1 MQNRGG
7 TSLDSEH
14 LARQR
19 VLNKPWSKI
28 ELFPTQ
34 TRGTRGFVAVD
45 EKSSIRDTW
54 RAVYLSE
61 IEDSAALVKCKGLAS
76 VDHSIPIMPH
86 PRYIILDAIRT
97 PLTEFSSTHALV
109 SCVLHAVLAHKT
121 AYTLLPEEY
130 RPEISLGNIAF
141 AQEPDGTSTGLLVDW
156 DVTKYDDNAEDRPC
170 GLMGTLHFKAAR
182 LCRASPPPHSMG
194 DDVESFVLLLLWMAA
209 RFAPTK
215 MTPAD
220 RGSVLA
226 MFEVG
231 SSKTA
236 MIRGGQIALST

>member
-61 IEDSAALVKCKGLAS
+61 IEDSAALLKCKGLAS

-109 SCVLHAVLAHKT
+109 SYVLHAVLGE
-121 AYTLLPEEY
+121 LLFIEHGAITQRLRHHPC
-130 RPEISLGNIAF
+130 RG
-141 AQEPDGTSTGLLVDW
+141 STKEVPPHPQSNLLRVAC
-156 DVTKYDDNAEDRPC
+156 DDNY
-170 GLMGTLHFKAAR
+170 
-182 LCRASPPPHSMG
+182 PP
-194 DDVESFVLLLLWMAA
+194 VL
-209 RFAPTK
+209 
-215 MTPAD
+215 
-220 RGSVLA
+220 
-226 MFEVG
+226 
-231 SSKTA
+231 
-236 MIRGGQIALST
+236 